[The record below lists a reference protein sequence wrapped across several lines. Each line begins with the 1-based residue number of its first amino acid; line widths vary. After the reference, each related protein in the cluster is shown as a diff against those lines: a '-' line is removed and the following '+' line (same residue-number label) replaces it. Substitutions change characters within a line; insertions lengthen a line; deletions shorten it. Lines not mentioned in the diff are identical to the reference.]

1 MNNKTYLAIIG
12 ILLLVTAVLGYK
24 LFTSTETVG
33 QQEIVIEEGELD
45 RERLELDLER
55 MLISYD
61 TLKTTNS
68 QLTAEMAAQKAEIEG
83 LLKKVKDKDWSIH
96 KLKKE
101 ASTLRDIMKGY
112 VVTIDSLNTL
122 NQQLLAENGELS
134 TRIQSVEAQKADLE
148 NRQATMENII
158 EEGQILKAN
167 LITSQ
172 GIRLRS
178 SGKQV
183 DTQRASKTEMI
194 KTCFTL
200 YENRIAKPGN
210 KELYVRIIGPDGQ
223 VLAADDKVT
232 MEFAGEMT
240 HYSVSRTIDYN
251 NAEMD
256 VCVFY
261 NVSNELKE
269 GDYKVFIYEGSV
281 AIGQTDLS
289 LK

>member
-1 MNNKTYLAIIG
+1 MNNQAYLAIIG

-24 LFTSTETVG
+24 LFSSTETVG
-33 QQEIVIEEGELD
+33 QQEIVIEEGEFE

-61 TLKTTNS
+61 TLKTNNS
-68 QLTAEMAAQKAEIEG
+68 QLTAEMSAQRADIEG

-112 VVTIDSLNTL
+112 VVTIDSLNTM
-122 NQQLLAENGELS
+122 NQELLAANENLS
-134 TRIQSVEAQKADLE
+134 GRIQDVEAQKADLE
-148 NRQATMENII
+148 NRQNTMETII

-167 LITSQ
+167 LITSE

-200 YENRIAKPGN
+200 YENRIAKPGDKN
-210 KELYVRIIGPDGQ
+210 LYVRIIGPDAQ
-223 VLAADDKVT
+223 VLADGDNVS
-232 MEFAGEMT
+232 MEFAGEMSR
-240 HYSVSRTIDYN
+240 YSVKRTIDYN

-261 NVSNELKE
+261 NVADELE
-269 GDYKVFIYEGSV
+269 AGDYKVFIYEGSV

>member
-1 MNNKTYLAIIG
+1 MNNKAYLAIIG

-24 LFTSTETVG
+24 LFSSTETVG
-33 QQEIVIEEGELD
+33 QQEIVIEEGEFE

-61 TLKTTNS
+61 TLKTNNS
-68 QLTAEMAAQKAEIEG
+68 QLTAEMSAQRADIEG

-112 VVTIDSLNTL
+112 VVTIDSLNTM
-122 NQQLLAENGELS
+122 NQELLAANENLS
-134 TRIQSVEAQKADLE
+134 GRIQDVEAQKADLE
-148 NRQATMENII
+148 NRQNTMETII

-167 LITSQ
+167 LITSE

-200 YENRIAKPGN
+200 YENRIAKPGDKN
-210 KELYVRIIGPDGQ
+210 LYVRIIGPDAQ
-223 VLAADDKVT
+223 VLADGDNVS
-232 MEFAGEMT
+232 MEFAGEMSR
-240 HYSVSRTIDYN
+240 YSVKRTIDYN

-261 NVSNELKE
+261 NVADELE
-269 GDYKVFIYEGSV
+269 AGDYKVFIYEGSV